1 MQYVKTHVAGGLE
14 MPVDPFE
21 NQSEKQY
28 SQQKLL
34 WLQIVDMLIDVK
46 EKGPSFM

>member
-28 SQQKLL
+28 S
-34 WLQIVDMLIDVK
+34 
-46 EKGPSFM
+46 